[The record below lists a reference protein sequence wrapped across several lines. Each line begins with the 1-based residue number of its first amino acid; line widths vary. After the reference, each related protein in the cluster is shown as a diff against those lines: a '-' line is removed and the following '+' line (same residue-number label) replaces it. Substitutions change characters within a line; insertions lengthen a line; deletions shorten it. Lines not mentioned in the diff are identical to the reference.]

1 MKTFKEIQE
10 IIQSPHFLR
19 VNSFRKTGIELEVS
33 KKDFD
38 SIVEWYVH
46 QYKSSL
52 MTKKLEFKSGD
63 DYVMMIINEELY
75 IKYFK

>member
-10 IIQSPHFLR
+10 IIHNPHFLR
-19 VNSFRKTGIELEVS
+19 TNSFRKTGIELEVS
-33 KKDFD
+33 RKDFD

-46 QYKSSL
+46 QYKSNL

-63 DYVMMIINEELY
+63 DYVMMIINEDLY